1 MPHPINWVF
10 SSIRRKAIVG
20 LLIVLLSAVF
30 LTGLSIIYQAKKF
43 ILIEVERRAATVAR
57 FVGYNL
63 GADLYSVD
71 DITSMRLATE
81 RICADPSV
89 LYATVLSSKGKVLA
103 STCSTAEYEQVRSL
117 PLSKL
122 VDIPVDGNRFHIF
135 DDVLEIYRVVRLAD
149 TDKSVFLLLGFDIS
163 DVQSI
168 TSKITRL
175 IGINAFLVYIIGL
188 LILIVAVN
196 RLTEPLENLTDGI
209 KDVGEG
215 KTPEPIPV
223 YGNDEVA
230 SLTVAFNQ
238 MITDLEKTRE
248 EVLDY
253 QEHLEG
259 MVEDRTE
266 ALNRVNE
273 ELLEINES
281 LEKANEKLLELDKLK
296 SNFLGIATH
305 ELKTPLSVVE
315 GYLDS
320 LKDGFAGDLNDFQ
333 GKVID
338 ETLHSCRRMTAL
350 ISDMLDLTKIEAGK
364 MPMEMGDVPLIRVVQ
379 QVAGQMVPLLQ
390 KKRLILDVKEEGM
403 EAMAALDEDRIT
415 QVLVNLVSNAIKFT
429 PEGGRISVEAELDQ
443 DAVSPVVA
451 VTVTD
456 TGIGIETEDLSHVFE
471 EFAQVGPPGKEE
483 GTGLGLAIC
492 KRIVEAHG
500 GQIWASSQ
508 PDQGSSFTFTIP
520 LASSVTVPE
529 ESG

>member
-1 MPHPINWVF
+1 MFNPVDWTL

-20 LLIVLLSAVF
+20 LLIILLSAVF
-30 LTGLSIIYQAKKF
+30 LTGLSIIHQARKF
-43 ILIEVERRAATVAR
+43 ILVEVERRAATVAR

-63 GADLYSVD
+63 GADLYSLED
-71 DITSMRLATE
+71 LTSMRLATE

-89 LYATVLSSKGKVLA
+89 LYATVLSPKGEVLA
-103 STCSTAEYEQVRSL
+103 STCSTSEFERVRSL
-117 PLSKL
+117 PLGEL
-122 VDIPVDGNRFHIF
+122 VAIPSDGTRFHIF
-135 DDVLEIYRVVRLAD
+135 DNVLEVYRVVRLAD
-149 TDKSVFLLLGFDIS
+149 TDKTVLLLLAFDIS

-168 TSKITRL
+168 TSNITRL
-175 IGINAFLVYIIGL
+175 IGINAFLVYVIGL

-209 KDVGEG
+209 KDVGRGE
-215 KTPEPIPV
+215 TPEPLSV
-223 YGNDEVA
+223 YGHDEVA

-238 MITDLEKTRE
+238 MITDLEVSRKE
-248 EVLDY
+248 ILDY

-259 MVEDRTE
+259 MVENRTE
-266 ALNRVNE
+266 ALNRVNS
-273 ELLEINES
+273 ELLEINDS

-320 LKDGFAGDLNDFQ
+320 LKDGFAGDLNEGQ
-333 GKVID
+333 GQVID

-364 MPMEMGDVPLIRVVQ
+364 MPMEMEEVPLIRVVQ
-379 QVAGQMVPLLQ
+379 RVAGQMVPLLQ
-390 KKRLILDVKEEGM
+390 KKRLTLDIMEEGM
-403 EAMAALDEDRIT
+403 MAAGVLDEDRIT
-415 QVLVNLVSNAIKFT
+415 QVLVNLVGNAIKFT
-429 PEGGRISVEAELDQ
+429 PEGGSISVEAELNLSD
-443 DAVSPVVA
+443 DPPVIA
-451 VTVTD
+451 MTVND
-456 TGIGIETEDLSHVFE
+456 TGIGIEVEDQSHVFE

-500 GQIWASSQ
+500 GQIQVRSK
-508 PDQGSSFTFTIP
+508 PDHGSSFTFTIP
-520 LASSVTVPE
+520 LASDSA
-529 ESG
+529 

>member
-1 MPHPINWVF
+1 MFNPVKWVL

-30 LTGLSIIYQAKKF
+30 LAGLSIIYQARKF
-43 ILIEVERRAATVAR
+43 ILIEVERRASTVAK

-63 GADLYSVD
+63 GADLYSLD

-89 LYATVLSSKGKVLA
+89 LYATVLSSQGKVLA
-103 STCSTAEYEQVRSL
+103 STCSTGEYEQVRSL
-117 PLSKL
+117 PLAEL

-135 DDVLEIYRVVRLAD
+135 DNVLEVYRVVRLAD

-209 KDVGEG
+209 KDVSLG
-215 KTPEPIPV
+215 KTPEPILV

-238 MITDLEKTRE
+238 MITDLEISRQV
-248 EVLDY
+248 VLDY

-259 MVEDRTE
+259 MVDDRTE
-266 ALNRVNE
+266 ALNRVNV

-281 LEKANEKLLELDKLK
+281 LENANEKLLELDKLK

-320 LKDGFAGDLNDFQ
+320 LKDGFAGDLNDAQ
-333 GKVID
+333 KKVID

-364 MPMEMGDVPLIRVVQ
+364 MPIEIEDLPLISVVQ
-379 QVAGQMVPLLQ
+379 RVAGQMVPLLQ
-390 KKRLILDVKEEGM
+390 KKRLTLDIREDGM
-403 EAMAALDEDRIT
+403 EAMAVFDEDRIT

-429 PEGGRISVEAELDQ
+429 PEGGTISIEAELDQ
-443 DAVSPVVA
+443 NTVPPVVA

-456 TGIGIETEDLSHVFE
+456 TGIGIGSEDLSHVFE

-500 GQIWASSQ
+500 GEIRVRSE
-508 PDQGSSFTFTIP
+508 PGQGSSFTFTIP
-520 LASSVTVPE
+520 LVSESV
-529 ESG
+529 